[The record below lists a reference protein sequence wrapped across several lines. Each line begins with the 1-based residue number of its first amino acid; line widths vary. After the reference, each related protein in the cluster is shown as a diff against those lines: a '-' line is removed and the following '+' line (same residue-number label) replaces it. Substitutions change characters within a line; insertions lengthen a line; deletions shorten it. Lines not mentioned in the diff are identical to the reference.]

1 MAQVIAG
8 VVDSYLCFPVKQLYG
23 KRALSIFIQ
32 PPSIEELHNRL
43 EKRATDA
50 PDVIEQRIERAKYEL
65 SQAEKFDEV
74 VVNANLEIA
83 QVEALALVED
93 FLDE

>member
-1 MAQVIAG
+1 M
-8 VVDSYLCFPVKQLYG
+8 
-23 KRALSIFIQ
+23 
-32 PPSIEELHNRL
+32 
-43 EKRATDA
+43 
-50 PDVIEQRIERAKYEL
+50 IEQRIERAKYEL